1 MAQGPAQPNTPF
13 GPREIRRGIESLAM
27 AIAAR
32 HPRPSELALVGV
44 HTGGD
49 TLLRRVEAAMAQAL
63 PQKDLDLDKGLL
75 EISFYRDDWS
85 RLNQMPSPRATDIP
99 FDVNNRNII
108 LIDDVIFT
116 GRTVRASLD
125 ALFSLGRPARVELAV
140 LVDRGHREFP
150 IEPDYVG
157 LHLPTERHQAV
168 NVFLADD
175 PEQDYVTLEDNKY
188 RMVS

>member
-1 MAQGPAQPNTPF
+1 
-13 GPREIRRGIESLAM
+13 M

-32 HPRPSELALVGV
+32 HPQPSELALVGV

-63 PQKDLDLDKGLL
+63 PQKDLNLDKGLL